1 MKRICRAVVFAALAV
16 MLLVPQLAWAS
27 NNDFDSGDDQN
38 IVLSLSSDKSS
49 YEEGERA
56 EVKLTIENSGGSDL
70 GEVAYT
76 FKLPEEMVATESG
89 SLTGTIA
96 NIGAGESSEITLEAD
111 VISSSSSSRKAQSD
125 GPTKLAQTGD
135 TLLLVV
141 SFGLFLLLECYLF
154 GPRKEKLLRSCSLS
168 RFAWAFRFSASLKFP
183 GRATRPFRRSSP

>member
-141 SFGLFLLLECYLF
+141 SFGLF
-154 GPRKEKLLRSCSLS
+154 
-168 RFAWAFRFSASLKFP
+168 W
-183 GRATRPFRRSSP
+183 